1 MLILRAL
8 EITAIFTGILAAW
21 LWYRASTSSLRR
33 INKNEELDHRDINR
47 IITQLNR
54 SQMLNR
60 KAALATAV
68 AALAATI
75 KYSADLAQTLGY
87 LPK

>member
-8 EITAIFTGILAAW
+8 EITAIVTGILAAW
-21 LWYRASTSSLRR
+21 LWYRASTNQIRR
-33 INKNEELDHRDINR
+33 ICKDEEFDLRDMNR
-47 IITQLNR
+47 MITQLNR
-54 SQMLNR
+54 GQELNR
-60 KAALATAV
+60 RAAVATAV

-75 KYSADLAQTLGY
+75 KYSAELAQSLGY